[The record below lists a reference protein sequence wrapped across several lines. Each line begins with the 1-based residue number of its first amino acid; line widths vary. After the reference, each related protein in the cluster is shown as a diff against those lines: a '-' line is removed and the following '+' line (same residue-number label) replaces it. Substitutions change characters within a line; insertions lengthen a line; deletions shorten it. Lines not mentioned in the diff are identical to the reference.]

1 MDVIAG
7 LRDRDGQAAD
17 KISADT
23 QVRLEDTQNLLKIP
37 KSECPDFWI
46 RVGDPVVPLE
56 RNFYGHPLAGLL
68 WERQFEEVLLEL
80 EWDKIPNWECLFVQR
95 QQGLFSSENLDDIKM
110 SGKKQNMA
118 PMWKKLMKNVNLNEP
133 ISFLDHENLGC
144 TQRERKPNETT
155 NDEYRK
161 CLNFLLDN

>member
-1 MDVIAG
+1 MIQALTQYLQNRARLRHKRRQQKVMDVIAG

-95 QQGLFSSENLDDIKM
+95 QQGLFSSENLDDIK
-110 SGKKQNMA
+110 NV
-118 PMWKKLMKNVNLNEP
+118 WKEAEYGSHVEEIDEK
-133 ISFLDHENLGC
+133 
-144 TQRERKPNETT
+144 RES
-155 NDEYRK
+155 
-161 CLNFLLDN
+161 

>member
-80 EWDKIPNWECLFVQR
+80 EWGQNTEL
-95 QQGLFSSENLDDIKM
+95 GM
-110 SGKKQNMA
+110 SFCSTTTRVILIGK
-118 PMWKKLMKNVNLNEP
+118 
-133 ISFLDHENLGC
+133 LG
-144 TQRERKPNETT
+144 
-155 NDEYRK
+155 
-161 CLNFLLDN
+161 